1 MRPIGRAS
9 PFTDRPRARI
19 GELRAAGPRDHD
31 MHLVA
36 ERLSLLD
43 DATVVKNNDLHP
55 VSLSAHGFG
64 IP

>member
-1 MRPIGRAS
+1 
-9 PFTDRPRARI
+9 
-19 GELRAAGPRDHD
+19 